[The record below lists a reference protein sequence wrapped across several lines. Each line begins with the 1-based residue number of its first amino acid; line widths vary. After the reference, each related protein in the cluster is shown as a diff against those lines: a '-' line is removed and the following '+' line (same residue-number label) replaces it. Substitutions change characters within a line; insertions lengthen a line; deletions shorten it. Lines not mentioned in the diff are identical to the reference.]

1 VFALLTLSVGGSL
14 FGAMFHVSNHVVI
27 GAFAI
32 ASAIAAVAAR
42 DLSSDAMIRIGTAAV
57 AGGTRLDA

>member
-42 DLSSDAMIRIGTAAV
+42 DLSSGRGDPDRHGCR
-57 AGGTRLDA
+57 GCWHRLDA